1 MLNQLLNNDFFAPL
15 RLCVSPLRVAFV
27 ASSLVLGSSF
37 TEVVK
42 AQDASLLLVPPLS
55 PKQGPGLTLQN
66 CSFMYRKLPPEAEQ
80 RELQLNDIITVLV
93 DYKSALQSDG
103 DANSKKTASF
113 NAVLSDWLKF
123 DGKNIMPATQNNG
136 DPRVSGAVTSQFK
149 TQADVKQKDALTF
162 KIATSVVDIRPN
174 GNLVI
179 EGRSEVQSDDEVW
192 EQSLTGVL
200 RRQSIGPDRTVRS
213 DDIAERRIRI
223 RKKGFVHDGT
233 NRGWLVKWYDEV
245 KPF

>member
-1 MLNQLLNNDFFAPL
+1 MNQTKSSIMRFA
-15 RLCVSPLRVAFV
+15 RRVLCVVV
-27 ASSLVLGSSF
+27 VLFSEQRG
-37 TEVVK
+37 EAL
-42 AQDASLLLVPPLS
+42 AQDASLLLVPPVG
-55 PKQGPGLTLQN
+55 PKQKVGLTLEN
-66 CSFMYRKLPPEAEQ
+66 SSFMYRKLPPESEQ

-93 DYKSALQSDG
+93 DYKSALQSGG

-123 DGKNIMPATQNNG
+123 DGKNILPAPQSNG
-136 DPRVSGAVTSQFK
+136 DPKVTGAVTSQFK
-149 TQADVKQKDALTF
+149 TQADVQQKDALTF

>member
-1 MLNQLLNNDFFAPL
+1 MLIQLFKSGFFAPL
-15 RLCVSPLRVAFV
+15 RLCVRPLRIVFV
-27 ASSLVLGSSF
+27 ASGLVLGSSF
-37 TEVVK
+37 VEVVK
-42 AQDASLLLVPPLS
+42 AQDASLLLVPPMN
-55 PKQGPGLTLQN
+55 PKQKIGLTLEN
-66 CSFMYRKLPPEAEQ
+66 SSFMYRRLPPEAEQ

-123 DGKNIMPATQNNG
+123 DGKNILPAPQSNG
-136 DPRVSGAVTSQFK
+136 DPKVTGAVTSQFK
-149 TQADVKQKDALTF
+149 TQADVQQKDALTF
-162 KIATSVVDIRPN
+162 KIAAAVVDIRPN

-179 EGRSEVQSDDEVW
+179 EARSEVQNDDEVW
-192 EQSLTGVL
+192 EQSLTGVV

-233 NRGWLVKWYDEV
+233 NRGWLVKWYDQV

>member
-1 MLNQLLNNDFFAPL
+1 MFNYYFKDGFIAQL
-15 RLCVSPLRVAFV
+15 RLCLRPVRVFSV
-27 ASSLVLGSSF
+27 ASGVVLGSLLV
-37 TEVVK
+37 EVAK
-42 AQDASLLLVPPLS
+42 AQDASLLLVPPVG
-55 PKQGPGLTLQN
+55 PKQRVGLTLEN
-66 CSFMYRKLPPEAEQ
+66 SSFMFRKLPPESEQ
-80 RELQLNDIITVLV
+80 RELQLNDIITVVV
-93 DYKSALQSDG
+93 DYKSAMQSLG
-103 DANSKKTASF
+103 DANSKKTANF

-123 DGKNIMPATQNNG
+123 DGKNILPAPQSNG
-136 DPRVSGAVTSQFK
+136 DPTVAGALTSQFK
-149 TQADVKQKDALTF
+149 TQADIKQNDALTF

-179 EGRSEVQSDDEVW
+179 EGRSEVQNDDEVW

-200 RRQSIGPDRTVRS
+200 RRTSIGPDRTVRS

-223 RKKGFVHDGT
+223 RKKGFIHDGT

>member
-1 MLNQLLNNDFFAPL
+1 MVNHLFKLAFFAPL
-15 RLCVSPLRVAFV
+15 RLCVSQFRLTLLLVCIILLASGV
-27 ASSLVLGSSF
+27 AS
-37 TEVVK
+37 
-42 AQDASLLLVPPLS
+42 AQDASLLLVQPLG
-55 PKQGPGLTLQN
+55 PKQRAPLTLEN
-66 CSFMYRKLPPEAEQ
+66 SSFMFRKLPPEAEQ

-93 DYKSALQSDG
+93 DYRSALQSDG

-123 DGKNIMPATQNNG
+123 DGKNILPAPQDNG
-136 DPRVSGAVTSQFK
+136 DPKIAAALTSQYK
-149 TQADVKQKDALTF
+149 TQADVQQKDALTF
-162 KIATSVVDIRPN
+162 KIACAVVDIRPN

-192 EQSLTGVL
+192 EQSLTGVV

-233 NRGWLVKWYDEV
+233 NRGWFVKWYDQV

>member
-1 MLNQLLNNDFFAPL
+1 MSKQFHTVDSFATL
-15 RLCVSPLRVAFV
+15 RLCVRPLRIV
-27 ASSLVLGSSF
+27 LVMSGLMHGALSVD
-37 TEVVK
+37 VVK
-42 AQDASLLLVPPLS
+42 AQDASLLLVQPLS
-55 PKQGPGLTLQN
+55 SKQRAGLQLDNT
-66 CSFMYRKLPPEAEQ
+66 SFMYRKLPPESEQ

-93 DYKSALQSDG
+93 DYRSALQSDG

-123 DGKNIMPATQNNG
+123 DGKNILPAPQNNG
-136 DPRVSGAVTSQFK
+136 DPRVSGALTSQFK

>member
-1 MLNQLLNNDFFAPL
+1 
-15 RLCVSPLRVAFV
+15 
-27 ASSLVLGSSF
+27 
-37 TEVVK
+37 
-42 AQDASLLLVPPLS
+42 
-55 PKQGPGLTLQN
+55 
-66 CSFMYRKLPPEAEQ
+66 MYRKLPPESEQ

-93 DYKSALQSDG
+93 DYRSMLQSAG

-123 DGKNIMPATQNNG
+123 DGKNILPAPQNNG
-136 DPRVSGAVTSQFK
+136 DPRISGALTSQFK
-149 TQADVKQKDALTF
+149 TQADIQQNDALTF

>member
-1 MLNQLLNNDFFAPL
+1 MDIYRADKSVFFAPL
-15 RLCVSPLRVAFV
+15 RLCVSQISAAMVAIGIICIVAISANAQDGSLLFAAPVQPKQTAPLT
-27 ASSLVLGSSF
+27 LDNSSF
-37 TEVVK
+37 M
-42 AQDASLLLVPPLS
+42 
-55 PKQGPGLTLQN
+55 
-66 CSFMYRKLPPEAEQ
+66 FRKLPPEAEQ
-80 RELQLNDIITVLV
+80 RELQLNDIIMVVV

-123 DGKNIMPATQNNG
+123 DGKNILPAPQNNG
-136 DPRVSGAVTSQFK
+136 DPKINGALTSQFK
-149 TQADVKQKDALTF
+149 TQADVQQKDALTF
-162 KIATSVVDIRPN
+162 KIAASVVDIRPN

-179 EGRSEVQSDDEVW
+179 EARSEIQNDDEIW
-192 EQSLTGVL
+192 EKSLTGVV
-200 RRQSIGPDRTVRS
+200 RRQSIGPDRTVRY
-213 DDIAERRIRI
+213 DDVAEGRIRN

>member
-1 MLNQLLNNDFFAPL
+1 
-15 RLCVSPLRVAFV
+15 
-27 ASSLVLGSSF
+27 
-37 TEVVK
+37 
-42 AQDASLLLVPPLS
+42 LLLVPPLA
-55 PKQGPGLTLQN
+55 PKQNVGLRLDN
-66 CSFMYRKLPPEAEQ
+66 SSFMYRKLPPESEQ

-123 DGKNIMPATQNNG
+123 DGKNILPAPQNNG
-136 DPRVSGAVTSQFK
+136 DPKVSGAVTSQFK

-179 EGRSEVQSDDEVW
+179 EGRSEVQNDDEVW

>member
-1 MLNQLLNNDFFAPL
+1 MLIQLFNTGFLAPS
-15 RLCVSPLRVAFV
+15 RLCVRPLRVIFFT
-27 ASSLVLGSSF
+27 SGLLLVSSF
-37 TEVVK
+37 VDVVT
-42 AQDASLLLVPPLS
+42 AQDASLLLVPPIG
-55 PKQGPGLTLQN
+55 PKQKIGLTLEN
-66 CSFMYRKLPPEAEQ
+66 SSFMYRRLPPEAEQ

-93 DYKSALQSDG
+93 DYKSALQSGG

-123 DGKNIMPATQNNG
+123 DGKNILAAPQNNG
-136 DPRVSGAVTSQFK
+136 DPTVSGALTSQFK

-233 NRGWLVKWYDEV
+233 NRGWLVKWYDQV

>member
-1 MLNQLLNNDFFAPL
+1 MNHRKSSIMRLA
-15 RLCVSPLRVAFV
+15 RRVLCVVV
-27 ASSLVLGSSF
+27 VLFSEQCGK
-37 TEVVK
+37 VL
-42 AQDASLLLVPPLS
+42 AQDASLLLVPPVA
-55 PKQGPGLTLQN
+55 PKQKVGLTLEN
-66 CSFMYRKLPPEAEQ
+66 SSFMYRKLPPESEQ

-123 DGKNIMPATQNNG
+123 DGKNILPAPQNNG
-136 DPRVSGAVTSQFK
+136 DPKVTGSVTSQFK
-149 TQADVKQKDALTF
+149 TQADVQQKDALTF
-162 KIATSVVDIRPN
+162 KIACHVADIRPN
-174 GNLVI
+174 GNLVLD
-179 EGRSEVQSDDEVW
+179 GRSEVQNDDEVW
-192 EQSLTGVL
+192 EQSLTGIV

>member
-1 MLNQLLNNDFFAPL
+1 MLNQPFKNGFFAPL
-15 RLCVSPLRVAFV
+15 RLCVRSLRIVFV
-27 ASSLVLGSSF
+27 ASSLVFGSSF
-37 TEVVK
+37 VEVAK
-42 AQDASLLLVPPLS
+42 AQDASLLLVPPLG
-55 PKQGPGLTLQN
+55 PKQKAGLLLEN
-66 CSFMYRKLPPEAEQ
+66 SSFMYRKLPPESEQ

-123 DGKNIMPATQNNG
+123 DGKNILPAPQNNG
-136 DPRVSGAVTSQFK
+136 DPKVTGAVTSQFK
-149 TQADVKQKDALTF
+149 TQADVKQKDAVTF

-192 EQSLTGVL
+192 EQSLTGIV

>member
-1 MLNQLLNNDFFAPL
+1 MNILKSSKKLTI
-15 RLCVSPLRVAFV
+15 RMILCFV
-27 ASSLVLGSSF
+27 AVLCANCC
-37 TEVVK
+37 EK
-42 AQDASLLLVPPLS
+42 LLAQDASLLLVQPLG
-55 PKQGPGLTLQN
+55 PKQKLPLTLEN
-66 CSFMYRKLPPEAEQ
+66 SSFMYRKLPPEAEQ
-80 RELQLNDIITVLV
+80 RELQLNDIVTVLV

-123 DGKNIMPATQNNG
+123 DGKNILPAPQNNG
-136 DPRVSGAVTSQFK
+136 DPKVTGSVTSQFK
-149 TQADVKQKDALTF
+149 TQADVKQNDALTF
-162 KIATSVVDIRPN
+162 KIAASVVDIRPN

-179 EGRSEVQSDDEVW
+179 EGRSEVQNDDEVW